1 MSAFRKFIHAD
12 VKKGNFARLKYVGR
26 VKRVTNTETK
36 CIIRVLEAKPSHP
49 IKVPEIRYRIKMEGP
64 TGVELKKAGI
74 IPPLMEGPTGLP
86 VCEKKRRH
94 AHIINRSHGKRRV
107 QKTESRK
114 IY

>member
-12 VKKGNFARLKYVGR
+12 VKKGNRARLMHA
-26 VKRVTNTETK
+26 KRFTDKEMK
-36 CIIRVLEAKPSHP
+36 CIVRIIEARPSLAL
-49 IKVPEIRYRIKMEGP
+49 KTQEIRYRIKMEGP